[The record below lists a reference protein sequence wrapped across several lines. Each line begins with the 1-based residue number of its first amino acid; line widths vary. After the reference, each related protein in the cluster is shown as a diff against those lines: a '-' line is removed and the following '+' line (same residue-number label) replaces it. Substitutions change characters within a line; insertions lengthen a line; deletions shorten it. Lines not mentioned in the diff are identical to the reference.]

1 MYRLGDLIALGGLL
15 AVLGGL
21 VAWNRLRPPGTAGLV
36 VSIVLGLAVFVGL
49 RVVRERL
56 LFDRPSRPPAP
67 LERAALAARADSIC
81 ATVDDQRFADVRQDQ
96 ASEVA
101 DRGGAYAQI
110 DAQEARALSAVIPA
124 PDVERDWRRVVAA
137 IVAENRYVDA
147 LVHGDFAARPPPDR
161 VAAKAARA
169 ARRLGID
176 CSSLS
181 P

>member
-21 VAWNRLRPPGTAGLV
+21 VAWTRLRPPGTAGLV
-36 VSIVLGLAVFVGL
+36 VSIVLGLAVVVGL
-49 RVVRERL
+49 QVVRQRL
-56 LFDRPSRPPAP
+56 LFDRPSRSPAP

-81 ATVDDQRFADVRQDQ
+81 ATVDDQVLAVLRQAQAGYVPDQ
-96 ASEVA
+96 V
-101 DRGGAYAQI
+101 GTYAQI
-110 DAQEARALSAVIPA
+110 DAQEARALRAVTPA
-124 PDVERDWRRVVAA
+124 PDVARDWRRVVAA

-147 LVHGDFAARPPPDR
+147 LEHGDLTSRPPPAR
-161 VAAKAARA
+161 VAAKAANA